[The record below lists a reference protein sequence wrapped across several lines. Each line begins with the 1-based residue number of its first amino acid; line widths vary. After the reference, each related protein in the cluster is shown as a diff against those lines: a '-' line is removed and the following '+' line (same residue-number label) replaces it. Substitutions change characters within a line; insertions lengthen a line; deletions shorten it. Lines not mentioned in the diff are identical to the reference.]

1 MRLHQGLACLV
12 VQTAMSAKILL
23 IVMFVLVT
31 IICFPLKME
40 TPQVFLVLHNAQ
52 LLILILT

>member
-23 IVMFVLVT
+23 IVMFVLAT

-40 TPQVFLVLHNAQ
+40 TPQVFLVFHNAQ